1 MFVGVDLSLTGTG
14 VVVIENDKILRQK
27 LIKSKPVGDKPSAEI
42 ERMVKIID
50 EVMSVIDCPKVD
62 NYPPHMVAIEGIAF
76 MARNTTA
83 MAQLCGLNYML
94 RVVLRIKELKF
105 VVVAPS
111 SLKKFI
117 TGHGNAQKDNIML
130 SVFQRYG
137 ETLTDNNIADA
148 YGLSRVA
155 EACTMNK
162 KIPQFQEEVATLI
175 KKQL

>member
-1 MFVGVDLSLTGTG
+1 MKFAGVDLSLTGTG
-14 VVVIENDKILRQK
+14 VVVIKDGKIVEQK
-27 LIKSKPVGDKPSAEI
+27 LIKSKPSGDQPIHEI
-42 ERMVKIID
+42 ERMMVIVN
-50 EVMSVIDCPKVD
+50 EVTLGCIKKHPEIQL
-62 NYPPHMVAIEGIAF
+62 VAIEGIAF
-76 MARNTTA
+76 KARNTTA

-94 RVVLRIKELKF
+94 RAMLREAEIKF
-105 VVVAPS
+105 VIVAPS

-117 TGHGNAQKDNIML
+117 TSKGNAQKDNIML